1 MKQIK
6 KNLELINNE
15 VLESA
20 KKVNRNPEEIT
31 IIGVS
36 KKQSIGTIIDGIE
49 AGVKTLGE
57 NYINEAVNK
66 INEINNPDLS
76 WHFIGHLQSNKAKF
90 AVKYFDLIHS
100 VDSLKLANE
109 INKQAEK
116 INKIQNILMQI
127 NISEETSKSGINIK
141 EACLL
146 ANSINSFNNLNLI
159 GVMGMPPFSQN
170 PENSRKY
177 FKNLNEIKNSI
188 QNHLEKQNISS
199 VKIEHLSMGM
209 SQDYIVAIEE
219 GSTMVRIGTKIFGQ
233 RQ

>member
-1 MKQIK
+1 MNQIK
-6 KNLELINNE
+6 KNLELINHDISE
-15 VLESA
+15 AA
-20 KKVNRNPEEIT
+20 KKANRKPQDIT
-31 IIGVS
+31 IISVS
-36 KKQSIGTIIDGIE
+36 KKQSIETIMEGIE
-49 AGVKTLGE
+49 AGIKTLGE

-66 INEINNPDLS
+66 IDTLNNPSLS

-100 VDSLKLANE
+100 VDTLKLANQ

-116 INKIQNILMQI
+116 INKTQDILIQI
-127 NISEETSKSGINIK
+127 NISEEESKSGINVK

-146 ANSINSFNNLNLI
+146 AKDISSLGNIRLRGI
-159 GVMGMPPFSQN
+159 MGMPPFSHD

-177 FKNLNEIKNSI
+177 FKNLKAIKDNI
-188 QNHLEKQNISS
+188 QDYMDKLNIPSF
-199 VKIEHLSMGM
+199 KLEHLSMGM
-209 SQDYIVAIEE
+209 SQDYKVAIEE